1 MRLQTDIVRAEAMIR
16 CIGIEDLRARIQAAE
31 DDKRNLAEKQEQCK
45 KKVQELSASREEAQ
59 QKLIQ
64 VSADLKAS
72 DLGGKQQQYEEL
84 DERSRM
90 LADNTRQWQKILQ
103 GMKNWEEDDVITDYI
118 SNPVLNMIAELNQG
132 RVTEE
137 LCQNLH
143 LKIESAKQ
151 NIEDEVEDYRD
162 QRREI
167 GKQLKEKSGW

>member
-31 DDKRNLAEKQEQCK
+31 DDKGILQKTGTMQE
-45 KKVQELSASREEAQ
+45 KVQELSASREEAQ

-90 LADNTRQWQKILQ
+90 LADNTRQWQR
-103 GMKNWEEDDVITDYI
+103 
-118 SNPVLNMIAELNQG
+118 SF
-132 RVTEE
+132 
-137 LCQNLH
+137 
-143 LKIESAKQ
+143 
-151 NIEDEVEDYRD
+151 
-162 QRREI
+162 RE
-167 GKQLKEKSGW
+167 